1 MPACQSVISR
11 RKPETKRRS
20 SVITQGFYK
29 IVRHSDFD
37 QWPDKKIRQQPRY
50 RPRSKLGLRDVI
62 SRDESSHVKMPTSI
76 RPCLSCCQ
84 RRLMYVH
91 YLQNFNKINATKL
104 YINHSLQICLT
115 LLSKIWSL
123 KSVLNSPSFLAIMIV

>member
-1 MPACQSVISR
+1 MHTCQSVISR

-20 SVITQGFYK
+20 SVIKQGFYK
-29 IVRHSDFD
+29 IVRHSDFAPL
-37 QWPDKKIRQQPRY
+37 PDEKIRQQPRY
-50 RPRSKLGLRDVI
+50 RSRSKLGLRDVI
-62 SRDESSHVKMPTSI
+62 SRDERSHVQMPTSI
-76 RPCLSCCQ
+76 RHCPSCCQ

-91 YLQNFNKINATKL
+91 YLQNFKINATKL

-123 KSVLNSPSFLAIMIV
+123 KSVLNSPISLQ